1 MISRRQC
8 EVCGSAIAAGPL
20 GDVCAVC
27 LLREGHTELSGPD
40 LGEPIGTEPT
50 AMRGRAG
57 LPRDFGAYELLEELA
72 HGGMGI
78 VYRARHR
85 TLGREVALKLLL
97 AGAFASG
104 EFVRRFQREAAA
116 AASLR
121 HPHIVGVY
129 EVGEVEGQPFLAMEY
144 VAGRTLADLV
154 REHPLPPRDAAR
166 YLKTVAEAVEHAHAH
181 GLLHRDLKPSNVLVD
196 VDDQPRVTDFG
207 LAKRLDGTTDL
218 TVTGQMLGSPNYLSP
233 EAALGREA
241 QLSPASD
248 VYSLGATLYHLL
260 TGRPPLLAGSLAET
274 LVQVREQ
281 TAVAPRLLNPAIPRD
296 LETICTRCLEK
307 EPAQRYP
314 TAREL
319 AEELGRWLRGEP
331 IRARA
336 ATPVERAWKW
346 TRRNPAR
353 AALATTAILA
363 ALAIVATSLWFNVRL
378 TTARN
383 EAEQNRRL
391 AETNRL
397 TAEVNAAASREQLV
411 RMLVVTGNRLMTEG
425 DSLAAALWF
434 AEALRSGPG
443 TAGNLRSELPHRR
456 RLAVAWAA
464 APRLVHLDRI
474 EDWRTVVDPGKAATD
489 QDRPFRL
496 ERAEGGR
503 IRVLR
508 SDGTTVTFTD
518 PDAAGARTE
527 FLPAAGDF
535 HEVTF
540 DATGR
545 RVLVFARD
553 CSQRVWNLAT
563 GEPLAPVQPGDG
575 YGLPPRWNPDGQS
588 WLSVRQ
594 EGARW
599 FIERRR
605 VAAPQAA
612 PLRTVVNS
620 QLFTFEVE
628 PGGRWLASAHWDG
641 TVRLWTADTLEPVGE
656 PLRHANGI
664 STIAFS
670 PDGSR
675 LATGGWGEEVRVWS
689 VPAGRLLTPPLRMDS
704 KSAHLAFS
712 PDGRYL
718 HAFAES
724 KLAQTWDLFRPEPA
738 ALPGPVTGTLVLTA
752 NSAGAI
758 CSWAADRRV
767 HFWRA
772 TQAAGEAEFR
782 HSQTEL
788 IAEGAP
794 SQLELSADGQFAVG
808 LFAEGLT
815 LTWEVASGALRHRLP
830 LGNSV
835 PVHASFSPDGR
846 WLAVA
851 SADGFIRRFRNDT
864 GTELGP
870 PLVHGGPPHRLAFS
884 ADSRRLASGGT
895 DRTAKL
901 WEFENG
907 RAVATLPHEREVA
920 RVDFHP
926 DGTRLLTSM
935 ADRTADGLSAQ
946 LWDLRTLQPTGQ
958 RMEHAHGVAHARFF
972 PDGSRLVTAS
982 EESEARIWN
991 GTDGTPATPWIRC
1004 GRRITRIEV
1013 SPDGLA
1019 LATVDES
1026 GSLRLWDTESGEQ
1039 LSASAPGNRVFHAA
1053 FIGADRLV
1061 WAEAGGPPQLLTLPA
1076 ATGTRADLLDLARL
1090 SVGQELDAT
1099 GGRTPTPGAIQLE
1112 LFRRLRAADPERYV
1126 LRHFAPEWHRQELAR
1141 SRAEANAFAEE
1152 FHRRVLSGPEAAANA
1167 R

>member
-1 MISRRQC
+1 MTHLHQC
-8 EVCGSAIAAGPL
+8 EMCGTGLSPGPL
-20 GDVCAVC
+20 GNVCPVC
-27 LLREGHTELSGPD
+27 LLRDGQSEVAGLDGLPLEPALA
-40 LGEPIGTEPT
+40 GE
-50 AMRGRAG
+50 RGG
-57 LPRDFGAYELLEELA
+57 LPREFGAYDLLAEIA

-85 TLGREVALKLLL
+85 SLGREVALKLLL
-97 AGAFASG
+97 AGAFASPD
-104 EFVRRFQREAAA
+104 FVQRFRREAAA

-166 YLKTVAEAVEHAHAH
+166 YLKTMAEAVEHAHAH

-196 VDDQPRVTDFG
+196 LEDQPRVTDFG
-207 LAKRLDGTTDL
+207 LAKRLDGSTDL
-218 TVTGQMLGSPNYLSP
+218 TVTGQMMGSPNYLSP
-233 EAALGREA
+233 EAALGSEQA
-241 QLSPASD
+241 LSPASD

-307 EPAQRYP
+307 DSAQRYA

-331 IRARA
+331 IRARP
-336 ATPVERAWKW
+336 ATPAERAWKW
-346 TRRNPAR
+346 TRRHPAR
-353 AALATTAILA
+353 AALAATVVLAGA
-363 ALAIVATSLWFNVRL
+363 ALTATSLWFNLHL
-378 TTARN
+378 TAARN
-383 EAEQNRRL
+383 DTEHNRRL
-391 AETNRL
+391 SETNRL
-397 TAEVNAAASREQLV
+397 AAEANAAASHERLV
-411 RMLVVTGNRLMTEG
+411 RMQVLTGNRLMTEG

-443 TAGNLRSELPHRR
+443 AAGNLRSELPHRR
-456 RLAVAWAA
+456 RLAAAWAA

-474 EDWRTVVDPGKAATD
+474 EDWRTFVDTGKAMAD
-489 QDRPFRL
+489 QDRPFRP
-496 ERAEGGR
+496 EQGESVQV
-503 IRVLR
+503 RVVR
-508 SDGTTVTFTD
+508 RDGTTVTFTD

-527 FLPAAGDF
+527 FLPAASYTSD
-535 HEVTF
+535 VMF
-540 DATGR
+540 DPTGR
-545 RVLVFARD
+545 RALVFARD
-553 CSQRVWNLAT
+553 YSQRVWNLAT

-575 YGLPPRWNPDGQS
+575 YGVPPRWNPDGQS
-588 WLSVRQ
+588 WFSVRQ

-612 PLRTVVNS
+612 PLRTPVDS
-620 QLFTFEVE
+620 QLFTFELD

-641 TVRLWTADTLEPVGE
+641 TVRLWMANTLEPVGE
-656 PLRHANGI
+656 PLQHANGI

-704 KSAHLAFS
+704 KASQLAFS

-718 HAFAES
+718 HTFAES
-724 KLAQTWDLFRPEPA
+724 KLAQTWDLFRPEPP
-738 ALPGPVTGTLVLTA
+738 ALPGPVTGTLALTA
-752 NSAGAI
+752 NFAGAI
-758 CSWAADRRV
+758 VSWATDRRV
-767 HFWRA
+767 HFWRP

-782 HSQTEL
+782 HSQSES

-794 SQLELSADGQFAVG
+794 RQLELSADGQFAAG
-808 LFAEGLT
+808 IFAEGLA
-815 LTWEVASGALRHRLP
+815 LIWEVASGALRHRLP

-835 PVHASFSPDGR
+835 PVHASFSPDGH
-846 WLAVA
+846 WFAVA
-851 SADGFIRRFRNDT
+851 STDGFIRRFRNET

-870 PLVHGGPPHRLAFS
+870 PLDHGGPLHRLAFS
-884 ADSRRLASGGT
+884 ADSRWLASGGG

-901 WEFENG
+901 WETENG
-907 RAVATLPHEREVA
+907 RAVATLPHERPVV
-920 RVDFHP
+920 RLDFHP

-935 ADRTADGLSAQ
+935 ADETSDGLSAQ
-946 LWDLRTLQPTGQ
+946 LWDLRTLQPAGQ

-972 PDGSRLVTAS
+972 PDGSRVVTAS
-982 EESEARIWN
+982 EESEARIWG

-1004 GRRITRIEV
+1004 GRRIFRIEV
-1013 SPDGLA
+1013 SSDGLA
-1019 LATVDES
+1019 LATVDGG
-1026 GSLRLWDTESGEQ
+1026 GSLRLWDSESGEL
-1039 LSASAPGNRVFHAA
+1039 LSASVPENRVFHAS
-1053 FIGADRLV
+1053 FIGADQLV
-1061 WAEAGGPPQLLTLPA
+1061 WAEPGGPPQLLTLPA

-1090 SVGQELDAT
+1090 CAGQELDAT

-1112 LFRRLRAADPERYV
+1112 LFRRGCV
-1126 LRHFAPEWHRQELAR
+1126 RQGSAKGVGQR
-1141 SRAEANAFAEE
+1141 SGRIE
-1152 FHRRVLSGPEAAANA
+1152 FGWF
-1167 R
+1167 

>member
-1 MISRRQC
+1 MTPLQQC
-8 EVCGSAIAAGPL
+8 EVCGTGLSPGPL
-20 GDVCAVC
+20 GNVCPVC
-27 LLREGHTELSGPD
+27 LLRDGKSEVADVEGLPLEPGPA
-40 LGEPIGTEPT
+40 GE
-50 AMRGRAG
+50 RGG
-57 LPRDFGAYELLEELA
+57 LPREFGAYDLLAEIA

-85 TLGREVALKLLL
+85 SLGREVALKLLL
-97 AGAFASG
+97 AGAFASPD
-104 EFVRRFQREAAA
+104 FVQRFRREAAA

-129 EVGEVEGQPFLAMEY
+129 EVGEVEGQLFLAMEY
-144 VAGRTLADLV
+144 VAGQTLADLV
-154 REHPLPPRDAAR
+154 REHPLSPRNAAR
-166 YLKTVAEAVEHAHAH
+166 YLKAVAEAVEHAHAN

-196 VDDQPRVTDFG
+196 LDDQPRVTDFG
-207 LAKRLDGTTDL
+207 LAKRLDGSTDL

-233 EAALGREA
+233 EAALGSEQA
-241 QLSPASD
+241 LSAASD
-248 VYSLGATLYHLL
+248 VYSLGATFYHLL

-307 EPAQRYP
+307 DPTQRYA

-331 IRARA
+331 IRARP
-336 ATPVERAWKW
+336 ATPAERAWKW
-346 TRRNPAR
+346 TRRHPAR
-353 AALATTAILA
+353 AALAATVVLAGA
-363 ALAIVATSLWFNVRL
+363 ALTATSLWFNLHL

-383 EAEQNRRL
+383 ETERNRRL
-391 AETNRL
+391 SETNRVA
-397 TAEVNAAASREQLV
+397 AEANAEASRERLI
-411 RMLVVTGNRLMTEG
+411 RMQVVTGNRLMAEG
-425 DSLAAALWF
+425 DPLAAALWF
-434 AEALRSGPG
+434 AEALRVGPG
-443 TAGNLRSELPHRR
+443 ATNNPRAELPQRR
-456 RLAVAWAA
+456 RLAAAWAT
-464 APRLVHLDRI
+464 APRLLQLDRV
-474 EDWRTVVDPGKAATD
+474 EDWRTVVLASQPAITTNG
-489 QDRPFRL
+489 PFRL
-496 ERAEGGR
+496 ERGPEGIVKAFR
-503 IRVLR
+503 R
-508 SDGTTVTFTD
+508 DGTPVKFSD
-518 PDAAGARTE
+518 PDRAGEASE
-527 FLPAAGDF
+527 FLPASRDAR
-535 HEVTF
+535 EVTLN
-540 DATGR
+540 ANGQLA
-545 RVLVFARD
+545 LVFARD
-553 CSQRVWNLAT
+553 LSQRIWDLAT
-563 GEPLAPVQPGDG
+563 GSPLTPPLPGDS
-575 YGLPPRWNPDGQS
+575 YGVPPQWSPDGQS
-588 WLSVRQ
+588 WVSIRHNSQ
-594 EGARW
+594 RW
-599 FIERRR
+599 FVELRR
-605 VAAPQAA
+605 VATPDAA
-612 PLRTVVNS
+612 PIQGSVNS
-620 QLFTFEVE
+620 HLFSYQFD
-628 PGGRWLASAHWDG
+628 PGGRWLATAHWDG
-641 TVRLWTADTLEPVGE
+641 TVRLWSADTLQPVGE

-664 STIAFS
+664 ETLAFS
-670 PDGSR
+670 PEGSR

-689 VPAGRLLTPPLRMDS
+689 VPAGRLLTPALRMDS
-704 KSAHLAFS
+704 KAAHLAFS

-718 HAFAES
+718 HAFSDS

-752 NSAGAI
+752 NSAGTI

-767 HFWRA
+767 HFWRP

-782 HSQTEL
+782 HSQTERM
-788 IAEGAP
+788 AEGSP
-794 SQLELSADGQFAVG
+794 SQLELSADGRFAVG
-808 LFAEGLT
+808 IFAEGLA
-815 LTWEVASGALRHRLP
+815 LTWEVASGALRHRLT

-851 SADGFIRRFRNDT
+851 SADGFVRRFRNDT

-870 PLVHGGPPHRLAFS
+870 PLVHGGPAHRLAFS
-884 ADSRRLASGGT
+884 ADSRRLASGGA

-907 RAVATLPHEREVA
+907 RAEATLPHEREVA

-946 LWDLRTLQPTGQ
+946 LWDLRTLQPIGQ

-1013 SPDGLA
+1013 SSDGLA

-1061 WAEAGGPPQLLTLPA
+1061 WAEAGGPLQLLALPA
-1076 ATGTRADLLDLARL
+1076 ATGTRAELLDLARL
-1090 SVGQELDAT
+1090 SVGQELDST

-1112 LFRRLRAADPERYV
+1112 LFRRLRAADPERYAI
-1126 LRHFAPEWHRQELAR
+1126 RHFAPEWHRQELAR

-1152 FHRRVLSGPEAAANA
+1152 FHRRALPGPEAAANA